1 MFQESYMRKI
11 VAALGIVATIALAA
25 YAYSALKQTKYMYQ
39 GPTSIS
45 VSGEGEVFA
54 KPDVA
59 SFSFTLEAKEADA
72 VTAQNKVSEAMDAI
86 LAYLKEAGVEER
98 DVKTE
103 YYNLAP
109 WYEYPAYQPCTY
121 AYCPPQNGEPTLK
134 GYEVSQSV
142 TVKIRDIAK
151 AGEII
156 SEVGGKG
163 AKNVSGIQMTVDDT
177 DALKDEARA
186 LAIENAKEKAE
197 ALAKSLGVRLVRMNG
212 FWEEE
217 GYGYYDRGYGMG
229 GEMMMEDSMMSA
241 PKAATLPA
249 GENRITARVNISYEI
264 R

>member
-1 MFQESYMRKI
+1 MFQEPYMRKI

-25 YAYSALKQTKYMYQ
+25 YAYTAIKQVKYMYQ
-39 GPTSIS
+39 GPTVIS
-45 VSGEGEVFA
+45 VAGEGEVFA
-54 KPDVA
+54 KPDIA

-72 VTAQNKVSEAMDAI
+72 VTAQNKVSETMDAI
-86 LAYLKEAGVEER
+86 LAYLKETGVEER

-109 WYEYPAYQPCTY
+109 WYEYPAYQPCML
-121 AYCPPQNGEPTLK
+121 AYCPPRSGEPTLK

-156 SEVGGKG
+156 SQIGDKG

-177 DALKDEARA
+177 DALKQEARK
-186 LAIENAKEKAE
+186 LAIEDAKEKAKS
-197 ALAKSLGVRLVRMNG
+197 LAESLGVRIVRMNG

-217 GYGYYDRGYGMG
+217 GSGMYDRGYGMG
-229 GEMMMEDSMMSA
+229 GDMMMSESAVA
-241 PKAATLPA
+241 PKAASLPA
-249 GENRITARVNISYEI
+249 GENTISARVNISYEI